1 MPYLTTNKDL
11 NMSIF
16 NRQNALIVAGVAA
29 TAAVVGLGYWAY
41 KNATGEPTDIGDVA
55 DVVKETASDVAAKAK
70 DVIDEATE

>member
-1 MPYLTTNKDL
+1 MPHLTTNKDL

-41 KNATGEPTDIGDVA
+41 KSATGEPTDIGDVA
-55 DVVKETASDVAAKAK
+55 DVVKETAADVAAKAK